1 MSKIYLNNIRFIH
14 YMKIYRDGIIN
25 MANVILFAILDTKG
39 EADMSIIKA
48 KEYLKS
54 VGYEDRVIEFAE
66 STATVAEA
74 AEAVGVEPAM
84 EFWTLDE

>member
-54 VGYEDRVIEFAE
+54 VGYEDRVMNLQNQQRLWQKQQRLL
-66 STATVAEA
+66 V
-74 AEAVGVEPAM
+74 
-84 EFWTLDE
+84 WNRQ

>member
-1 MSKIYLNNIRFIH
+1 
-14 YMKIYRDGIIN
+14 
-25 MANVILFAILDTKG
+25 
-39 EADMSIIKA
+39 MSIIKA

-84 EFWTLDE
+84 IAKTMSFFWWRQSNIDPCGRNCPVDNRKYKVRFM

>member
-1 MSKIYLNNIRFIH
+1 
-14 YMKIYRDGIIN
+14 MKIYRDDIIN

-84 EFWTLDE
+84 IP